1 MVTLDTVLNVIPVV
15 TLVLVGAYYSLQIR
29 NQNRARQAQLFMQLY
44 ETYRNPEFRKLQ
56 ISLSRYEFTDFKDFW
71 GKYGVDVNPDAW
83 SSWLAVAAYY
93 NGIGVLVKKNLIS
106 IDLVEELLSNAIE
119 RQWWRLGPILI
130 EWRETIAGNQ
140 NRKYELMH
148 GFEYLANE
156 MRARGTYPHEQ

>member
-106 IDLVEELLSNAIE
+106 IDLVEELLSNVRIE
-119 RQWWRLGPILI
+119 NMSLCMGLSIWLMRCVQGGRIRTNSNLSPILFSSHQ
-130 EWRETIAGNQ
+130 RNPRLT
-140 NRKYELMH
+140 
-148 GFEYLANE
+148 
-156 MRARGTYPHEQ
+156 